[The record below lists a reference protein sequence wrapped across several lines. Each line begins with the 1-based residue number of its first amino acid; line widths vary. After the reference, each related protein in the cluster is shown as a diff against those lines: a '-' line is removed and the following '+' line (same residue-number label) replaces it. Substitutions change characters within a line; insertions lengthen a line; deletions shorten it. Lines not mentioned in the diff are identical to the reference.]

1 MVMNIYQIQIITMI
15 DGHAY
20 PSFEPI
26 ENGSWIFST
35 RDAAQQY
42 LNEYLKDNSIIGL
55 SLEVPIIDEDSMEV
69 GTQFINYSNEDTY
82 KIVELPLLDLVVKKK
97 FPF

>member
-1 MVMNIYQIQIITMI
+1 MNIYQINSITII

-35 RDAAQQY
+35 RDAAQEY
-42 LNEYLKDNSIIGL
+42 LNRYLKDNSIIGI
-55 SLEVPIIDEDSMEV
+55 SLEVPIIDEDAMEV
-69 GTQFINYSNEDTY
+69 GRQFIDYSSEDAY

>member
-1 MVMNIYQIQIITMI
+1 
-15 DGHAY
+15 
-20 PSFEPI
+20 
-26 ENGSWIFST
+26 
-35 RDAAQQY
+35 
-42 LNEYLKDNSIIGL
+42 
-55 SLEVPIIDEDSMEV
+55 MEV

>member
-1 MVMNIYQIQIITMI
+1 MNIYQIQIITMI

-42 LNEYLKDNSIIGL
+42 LNEYLKDNSIIVL
-55 SLEVPIIDEDSMEV
+55 
-69 GTQFINYSNEDTY
+69 
-82 KIVELPLLDLVVKKK
+82 
-97 FPF
+97 